1 MKAIKKINRTHKYW
15 THQRFFIGLTSF
27 IFWLVTCPCW
37 GQVNQ
42 KRQLTKADYHLWSK
56 LTARKISNNGNW
68 ASYFL
73 RYESKK
79 DTLFVKSTKNN
90 ATYNFPYAKDGN
102 FSNESLFACIAR
114 DTLLLQNLETGTLTK
129 TARVTDFAF
138 SGNDKYLLMLIKQP
152 NQSTTLVVQDR
163 KGKIL
168 KEIAHVSQWH
178 FEPKRNG
185 VIFCI
190 DSEGQNIIGF
200 LKLGSNITRN
210 NIISNSKDGYFQNL
224 NWSGNMIAFVQRVS
238 ENPQLFGFCIDTNK
252 LYHFDSKAQ
261 KNFPTNL
268 KISDE
273 TYNTLVISDDGDRI
287 FFWFKENSDNHAS
300 IDPLAVQVWNTGDKL
315 VFDHKKNVRQ
325 YIHMDKLAVWSVKS
339 NQFIQITNNENPKG
353 FLSGD
358 YTHAF
363 IYDPIAYEPQS
374 SFKGPFDLY
383 RVNLKT
389 GERKCILNKYSGNY
403 AIIPSPCGKFLA
415 YPKEGNWWLYNINKD
430 THTNITTATPTFFFR
445 QDQDKP
451 IEPAPY
457 GIAGWDESDNSIILY
472 DQYDLW
478 KISVDGNNKNRLTS
492 GKEIQRTYRVKNFT
506 AKPLY
511 QRNEIEIKKSPL
523 TISNGLI
530 LEAIDKYTG
539 ESGFYKW
546 SLKNGETPL
555 VWREKKVDQIIKASK
570 GDNYIYVE
578 QSYESAPRL
587 MLHASSSHEITQNNR
602 QQNNFYWGKA
612 EPIRYNLNGKQL
624 SGILYFPAEYQ
635 NGIKYPMVVH
645 LYERQFQY
653 LNNYEPPTTYSGDGF
668 SITNFTTKGYFVF
681 LPDMVFEI
689 GNIGQSATDCVLAAV
704 DAVIAK
710 GFVDPNKI
718 GLIGHSFGGYE
729 TDLIITKTDRFAA
742 AVSGAAWT
750 NLISGYLYVGTSFS
764 RPDFYRT
771 EYDQLRIGKSLF
783 EDMESYLK
791 NSPVLLAEKVNTP
804 LLGWT
809 GEQDRHI
816 HYLQSMEFY
825 MALRR
830 LNKPHT
836 LLVYPEEG
844 HSLGKRKNQNDLT
857 LRIEQWFGYYLKN
870 DKPQNWMT
878 SDFY

>member
-1 MKAIKKINRTHKYW
+1 MKAIKNNHRTDKYW
-15 THQRFFIGLTSF
+15 MYQRFFIGLTGF

-37 GQVNQ
+37 GQGNQ
-42 KRQLTKADYHLWSK
+42 KRQLTKGDYHLWSK
-56 LTARKISNNGNW
+56 LVARKLSNDGNW
-68 ASYFL
+68 TSYLL
-73 RYESKK
+73 RYESKI

-90 ATYNFPYAKDGN
+90 ATYNFPYAKDGD
-102 FSNESLFACIAR
+102 FSKESLFACIAR
-114 DTLLLQNLETGTLTK
+114 DTLLLQNLQTGKLSRI
-129 TARVTDFAF
+129 ASVIDFAF
-138 SGNDKYLLMLIKQP
+138 SGNEKYLLMLIKRP
-152 NQSTTLVVQDR
+152 NQNKRIVIQDSN
-163 KGKIL
+163 GKIL
-168 KEIAHVSQWH
+168 EEIANVSQWRL
-178 FEPKRNG
+178 EPNRNG
-185 VIFCI
+185 IAFCT
-190 DSEGQNIIGF
+190 DSVGENTIGF
-200 LKLGSNITRN
+200 LKLGSKIVKKDIT
-210 NIISNSKDGYFQNL
+210 SGSKGDQFQNL
-224 NWSGNMIAFVQRVS
+224 NWSGNTIAFVQRVS
-238 ENPQLFGFCIDTNK
+238 GNPQLFCYSIDTHK
-252 LYHFDSKAQ
+252 LNHFDTKTQ
-261 KNFPTNL
+261 KNFPADI
-268 KISDE
+268 KISNE
-273 TYNTLVISDDGDRI
+273 TFNSLVISDDGDRI
-287 FFWFKENSDNHAS
+287 FFWLKEKANSHRG

-315 VFDHKKNVRQ
+315 LFDHKKNVGQ
-325 YIHMDKLAVWSVKS
+325 YTLMDKLAVWSVKS
-339 NQFIQITNNENPKG
+339 NQFIQITDKEIPKG
-353 FLSGD
+353 FLNGD

-363 IYDPIAYEPQS
+363 IYNPIAYEPQS

-383 RVNLKT
+383 RVNLRSGK
-389 GERKCILNKYSGNY
+389 RKCILNKYSGNY

-415 YPKEGNWWLYNINKD
+415 YPKEGNWWIYNINKD
-430 THTNITTATPTFFFR
+430 THTNITTAIPTFFFR

-457 GIAGWDESDNSIILY
+457 GIAGWNENDNSIILY

-478 KISVDGNNKNRLTS
+478 QISVDGNNKNRLTS

-530 LEAIDKYTG
+530 LEAIDKHTG

-570 GDNYIYVE
+570 RDNYIYVE

-587 MLHASSSHEITQNNR
+587 MLHASSTHEITQTNR
-602 QQNNFYWGKA
+602 QQNSFFWGKA
-612 EPIRYNLNGKQL
+612 EPIRYNLNGKEL
-624 SGILYFPAEYQ
+624 SGILYFPADYQ

-668 SITNFTTKGYFVF
+668 NITNFTTQDYFVF
-681 LPDMVFEI
+681 LPDMVFET
-689 GNIGQSATDCVLAAV
+689 GNFGQSATACVLAAV

-710 GFVDPNKI
+710 GFVDPKKI

-729 TDLIITKTDRFAA
+729 TDLIICQTDRFAA

-750 NLISGYLYVGTSFS
+750 DLISSYLYIGTTFS
-764 RPDFYRT
+764 RPDFYRA
-771 EYDQLRIGKSLF
+771 EHDQLRIGKSLF
-783 EDMESYLK
+783 EDTENYLK
-791 NSPVLLAEKVNTP
+791 NSPVLQAANIRTP
-804 LLGWT
+804 ILGWT

-825 MALRR
+825 LALRR

-844 HSLGKRKNQNDLT
+844 HSLSKRVNQNDLSQ
-857 LRIEQWFGYYLKN
+857 RIEQWFGYHLKN
-870 DKPQNWMT
+870 DKPQNWMK
-878 SDFY
+878 SDFE